1 MTFLSELRRRNVIR
15 VAGLYLVGAWLGVQV
30 AGTVL
35 PMFDVSAAVVRGIV
49 IALAIGFLPAMVFAW
64 VFELTPEGIRRDEDV
79 PPEQSIAP
87 QTARRM
93 DRWIM
98 GVLALALAYFG
109 FDRLLLAP
117 GREAA
122 MVSAAT
128 RSGAEQARVQDR
140 AGEVGKSVAV
150 LPFDNRSG
158 DRTQDYFA
166 DGLTDELT
174 TTLARISGLKVIART
189 SAARYKGSDKSPSTI
204 GRELG
209 IGALV
214 TGSVLR
220 AGDRVRYTAEL
231 VSVRTEKTLW
241 SESYQRDVRDV
252 LTLQDE
258 VAEAI
263 AKAIQVRLSPM
274 EATRLGSA
282 RPVDPQALDAYLRGR
297 ELWNQRRSENS
308 VREALVHFRDAT
320 RIAPDFALGFTG
332 VADSYIILG
341 VRGYDPPR
349 EVMPAARAAALHALQ
364 LDSDAGE
371 PHASPGDILFHY
383 NWDWAG
389 SEREHEQAIRLAPA
403 YATAYQWSA
412 EALLLIGDIDG
423 ALARSRRAR
432 ALDPLSMIMRV
443 QLAQVLAISGRRE
456 EAIAELREALVLD
469 PEFLRTRREL
479 ARQLLAA
486 GQRDE
491 ALVEARRLAAAA
503 PGDLSGLATL
513 GLCLGRTGHAPE
525 ARALLARLEGE
536 SKRRFVSSLELARIS
551 AGFGDGDT
559 TLRLLGQAVEA
570 REGFLPFIGDDEE
583 FDFLRGDPRY
593 AAILSAVGIR
603 PNARKPSS
611 P

>member
-1 MTFLSELRRRNVIR
+1 MSLLAELQRRNVIR
-15 VAGLYLVGAWLGVQV
+15 MAGLYLVGAWLVVQV
-30 AGTVL
+30 ASTVL
-35 PMFDVSAAVVRGIV
+35 PMFGGSPALIRGMVIV
-49 IALAIGFLPAMVFAW
+49 LVIGFLPALLFAW
-64 VFELTPEGIRRDEDV
+64 VFELTPEGFKRDEDV
-79 PPEQSIAP
+79 SPERSIAP
-87 QTARRM
+87 ETARRM

-98 GVLALALAYFG
+98 LVLALALAYFG
-109 FDRLLLAP
+109 FDRMLLAP

-128 RSGAEQARVQDR
+128 RSGAEQARVDDQASEAD
-140 AGEVGKSVAV
+140 KSVAV

-158 DRTQDYFA
+158 DKAQDYFA

-174 TTLARISGLKVIART
+174 TTLARISELKVIART

-231 VSVRTEKTLW
+231 VSARTEKTLW

-258 VAEAI
+258 VAQAI
-263 AKAIQVRLSPM
+263 AKAIEVRLSPK
-274 EATRLGSA
+274 EATRLASA
-282 RPVDPQALDAYLRGR
+282 RPVDPKALDEYLRGR
-297 ELWNQRRSENS
+297 ELWNRRRSEPS
-308 VREALVHFRDAT
+308 VREALVHFQNAT
-320 RIAPDFALGFTG
+320 RIAPEFALGFTG

-349 EVMPAARAAALHALQ
+349 EAIPAARAAALHALQ
-364 LDSDAGE
+364 LDPGAGE
-371 PHASPGDILFHY
+371 PHASLGDILFHY

-389 SEREHEQAIRLAPA
+389 SEREHEQAIKLAPA
-403 YATAYQWSA
+403 YATSYQWSA

-423 ALARSRRAR
+423 AIARLRRAR
-432 ALDPLSMIMRV
+432 TLDPLSMIVRA
-443 QLAQVLAISGRRE
+443 QLGQTLAVSGRRD

-479 ARQLLAA
+479 ARQLLAT
-486 GQRDE
+486 GHRDE
-491 ALVEARRLAAAA
+491 ALVEARRSVAAA
-503 PGDLSGLATL
+503 PGDLSSLATL
-513 GLCLGRTGHAPE
+513 GLCLGRTGHAAE

-536 SKRRFVSSLELARIS
+536 SKQRFVSSLELARIS
-551 AGFGDGDT
+551 AGLGDRDT

-570 REGFLPFIGDDEE
+570 REGFLPFIGEDEE
-583 FDFLRGDPRY
+583 FEFLDGDPSY
-593 AAILSAVGIR
+593 VAILKAIGIQSK
-603 PNARKPSS
+603 NRKQSS